1 MSVNTVTPV
10 ASPSARRRRDSRPP
24 VPKAGTLIAV
34 AALLITAGSIIYGTG
49 TLVASKADKDTVHK
63 IQTDVEVIKTRQEM
77 FIKDVRPN
85 LPIGE

>member
-1 MSVNTVTPV
+1 M
-10 ASPSARRRRDSRPP
+10 
-24 VPKAGTLIAV
+24 PKAGTLIAV
-34 AALLITAGSIIYGTG
+34 AALLITAGTIIYGTG
-49 TLVASKADKDTVHK
+49 TLVASKADKDTVHQ